1 MNLSFG
7 NCDGKRLSEKDGM
20 TGIMGMREIR
30 MEMLGIGV
38 GIIFQINLWK
48 MKLWRWKIKVEH
60 VKPIQEKLWKLYL
73 LQIITEACAKIAVL
87 EIYVLKRRS
96 ENL

>member
-1 MNLSFG
+1 
-7 NCDGKRLSEKDGM
+7 
-20 TGIMGMREIR
+20 
-30 MEMLGIGV
+30 
-38 GIIFQINLWK
+38 